1 MVYIYVLKCV
11 NDKYYIGKT
20 TNPNYRLESHFNSLG
35 ARWTT
40 IHNPIELI
48 ELIPNCD
55 KFDEDKYT
63 IKYMETYGIDN
74 VRGGS
79 WTKENLNLDEK
90 NVIKKM
96 LNSANDKCYKCGE
109 EGHFQADCYFNR
121 NEQSQ
126 YSYSYNN
133 PSYTYSNNP
142 NNHQDRPRPRPRQN
156 QTKNPVEDV
165 AKELGNAFGTIFN
178 QIDKVGNSFMEGF
191 LQSLPNNH

>member
-35 ARWTT
+35 SHWTT

-63 IKYMETYGIDN
+63 LKYMEDYGIEN

-90 NVIKKM
+90 KAIKKM
-96 LNSANDKCYKCGE
+96 LDSANDYVE
-109 EGHFQADCYFNR
+109 EKNIPS
-121 NEQSQ
+121 SQ
-126 YSYSYNN
+126 YSYSYTN
-133 PSYTYSNNP
+133 PSYSYP
-142 NNHQDRPRPRPRQN
+142 NSSIPTPRPRPNTDRNKRQ
-156 QTKNPVEDV
+156 KNPVEDV

-191 LQSLPNNH
+191 LQSLPNDR